1 MSANEPRLGEH
12 GVSQIVTE
20 KPMPI
25 LLGANYEHIMGQ
37 TKIVQ
42 TPESTTITISI
53 EGKNARL
60 VGDFVAAG
68 EIVALSFAGVPVRPR
83 HEGV

>member
-1 MSANEPRLGEH
+1 MPSH
-12 GVSQIVTE
+12 IITE

-25 LLGANYEHIMGQ
+25 LIGENYEHIMGL

-42 TPESTTITISI
+42 TPESTTITIVI

-83 HEGV
+83 PEGD